1 MPTSLAEG
9 QKAPEFTAETDKGET
24 VSLKEL
30 AGKHVVLYFYPKDD
44 TPGCTMEACNFR
56 DNIGILESEGA
67 VVLGIS
73 LDSVESH
80 QKFRD
85 KFELPFTLL
94 ADPEHAVSE
103 AYGVYGKKE
112 FMGREYMGVDRATFV
127 IGPEGTVEKVWPRV
141 KPDGHALEVLAWLK
155 EHKAAKQEA

>member
-1 MPTSLAEG
+1 MATTLTEG
-9 QKAPEFTAETDKGET
+9 QRAPDFTAETDKNET
-24 VSLKEL
+24 VRLQDF

-44 TPGCTMEACNFR
+44 TPGCTVEACNFR
-56 DNIGILESEGA
+56 DNMAVLEQEGA
-67 VVLGIS
+67 VVLGVS

-94 ADPEHAVSE
+94 SDPEHAVAD
-103 AYGVYGKKE
+103 AYGVYGKKT

-127 IGPEGTVEKVWPRV
+127 IGPDGTLEKLWAKV
-141 KPDGHALEVLAWLK
+141 KPDGHAAEVLAWLREK
-155 EHKAAKQEA
+155 KAGT